1 MSEAAA
7 HGPGSGAQGEHR
19 FLAHHFANM
28 DRQVDA
34 SRLGMWLFLAT
45 EILLFVGLFTA
56 YSVYRYSFP
65 EAWAQASRHSEIWAG
80 TTNTFVLVTSSLT
93 VALAIHFVRVNNP
106 RLAVIMLGITLAFG
120 LVFMVIKG
128 IEYTNHFHEGTLPGK
143 YYRFHEV
150 LLPGVS
156 MYWALYFLMT
166 GLHGVHVV
174 AGMSVLAWLLWRTLQ
189 GRYSSRYYTGVELG
203 GLYWHL
209 VDLIWIFLFPLLYL
223 V

>member
-1 MSEAAA
+1 
-7 HGPGSGAQGEHR
+7 
-19 FLAHHFANM
+19 M

-34 SRLGMWLFLAT
+34 SRLGMWLFLST

-80 TTNTFVLVTSSLT
+80 TTNTFVLITSSLT
-93 VALAIHFVRVNNP
+93 VALAIHFVRVDSP

-120 LVFMVIKG
+120 LVFLFIKG
-128 IEYTNHFHEGTLPGK
+128 IEYTNHFHEGALPGK
-143 YYRFHEV
+143 YYRMREV

-166 GLHGVHVV
+166 GLHGLHVLI
-174 AGMSVLAWLLWRTLQ
+174 GMTVIAVVMYRTAHGYYDSGYYVGIELA
-189 GRYSSRYYTGVELG
+189 

>member
-7 HGPGSGAQGEHR
+7 HGHGSDAHGEHR

-34 SRLGMWLFLAT
+34 SRLGMWLFLST

-56 YSVYRYSFP
+56 YSVYRFSFP

-80 TTNTFVLVTSSLT
+80 TTNTFVLITSSLT
-93 VALAIHFVRVNNP
+93 VALAIHFVRVNAP

-120 LVFMVIKG
+120 IVFLVIKG
-128 IEYTNHFHEGTLPGK
+128 IEYTNHFHEGALPGK
-143 YYRFHEV
+143 YYRLHEV
-150 LLPGVS
+150 MLPGVS
-156 MYWALYFLMT
+156 MYWSLYFLMT
-166 GLHGVHVV
+166 GLHGLHVLI
-174 AGMSVLAWLLWRTLQ
+174 GMTVIAVVMYRTAHGYYDSGYYVGIELA
-189 GRYSSRYYTGVELG
+189 